1 MQNFTGI
8 AYDTY
13 AQYIFMI
20 SIVLTVFAPAVHYVG
35 FALTLFLLIYGR
47 IKYKDAVFPHTIGKQ
62 ERFINYL
69 IIAFFIWSAFLNIGA
84 VDNFHTW
91 GRGASVY
98 LEMLLWYFFTMR
110 LFYTDN
116 IRKTYI
122 NVLVII
128 TTLIFCMI
136 ICVSTLG
143 WFKLFHNLSMNLN
156 ALGLYATLAFPY
168 IFYYSLWTWQNRIWK
183 YVTCSICALVSV
195 ICFSSGAWLAII
207 SMLPLIIYFAW
218 SNDKL
223 SIKSLLAGLCLAL
236 LALVCADIISDGAVF
251 KRFSEELAQVSALDE
266 MDSLT
271 NHRYSIWIGTIK
283 MISRRPLTGFGRDSF
298 DAEHAKLLAN
308 DAELAKATGVFDHA
322 HNTYL
327 ELAFAGGV
335 PSAILFVF
343 IVVLLIK
350 KCWENRS
357 LLENG
362 IPWNMIHLT
371 LLVGMIVYGLTGDVF
386 EARRD
391 LAVIF
396 WTALGIMNCMPERY
410 TIQQKQYNG
419 I

>member
-1 MQNFTGI
+1 MQKFT
-8 AYDTY
+8 DTSYNRY

-35 FALTLFLLIYGR
+35 FALSLFFLIYGR
-47 IKYKDAVFPHTIGKQ
+47 IRYKDAIFPRAIGKQ
-62 ERFINYL
+62 EKLINCL
-69 IIAFFIWSAFLNIGA
+69 MVIFFIWSAFLHLGA

-110 LFYTDN
+110 LFCTDN

-122 NVLVII
+122 SMLVVI

-136 ICVSTLG
+136 ICVFALG
-143 WFKLFHNLSMNLN
+143 WFKVFHNLSMNLN

-168 IFYYSLWTWQNRIWK
+168 IFYYSLWIWPNSVKK

-207 SMLPLIIYFAW
+207 VMLPLIIYFAW
-218 SNDKL
+218 SSNKL
-223 SIKSLLAGLCLAL
+223 SMKSMSIGLCLAAI
-236 LALVCADIISDGAVF
+236 ALVCVNSISNGAIL
-251 KRFSEELAQVSALDE
+251 KRFTVELAQVSALDK

-283 MISRRPLTGFGRDSF
+283 MISGRPLTGYGRDSF
-298 DAEHAKLLAN
+298 DAEHARLLAH

-327 ELAFAGGV
+327 ELAFAGGW
-335 PSAILFVF
+335 PSAVLFVL
-343 IVVLLIK
+343 IVMLLIK
-350 KCWENRS
+350 KCWENRR
-357 LLENG
+357 LIENG

-371 LLVGMIVYGLTGDVF
+371 LLAGMIVYGLTGDVF

-396 WTALGIMNCMPERY
+396 WTALGIMNCMPERHVV
-410 TIQQKQYNG
+410 QQK
-419 I
+419 